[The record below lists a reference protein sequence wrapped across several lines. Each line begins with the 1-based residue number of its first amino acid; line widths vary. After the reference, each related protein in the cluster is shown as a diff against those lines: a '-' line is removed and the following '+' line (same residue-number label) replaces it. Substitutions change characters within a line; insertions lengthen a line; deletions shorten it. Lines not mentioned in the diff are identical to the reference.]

1 MNLSLQMLSLVKISV
16 SMDDDNLVIIMLLS
30 KEGQYCLQF
39 LIFERDA
46 RVIKL
51 MENTHWL
58 EERYILM
65 PNDKFLIEKLF

>member
-1 MNLSLQMLSLVKISV
+1 
-16 SMDDDNLVIIMLLS
+16 MDDDNLVIIMLLS
-30 KEGQYCLQF
+30 NEEQYCLQF

-65 PNDKFLIEKLF
+65 SND